1 MVTNRDHDYNESAG
15 FESSQTESD
24 TSGSGW
30 ESGFINPDRSTAR
43 YCRKSSRVLR
53 VHKGIRKR
61 PAKSI
66 SSSDSDHDEAP
77 KTLHKRVKYRIARS
91 QNNPT
96 KLQVGANITENLL
109 SPDESDELDSE
120 DGSETYP
127 DIDTDDTISESEDD
141 GYADTT
147 KENVA
152 GMCDLW
158 ERYVKMQ
165 SIRKF
170 TLTDV

>member
-30 ESGFINPDRSTAR
+30 ESGFINLDRSTAR
-43 YCRKSSRVLR
+43 YSRKSSRALR
-53 VHKGIRKR
+53 VDKGIRKR

-66 SSSDSDHDEAP
+66 SSSDSDNDMAP
-77 KTLHKRVKYRIARS
+77 KTLHKRVKYRIAKS

-120 DGSETYP
+120 DGSETDP
-127 DIDTDDTISESEDD
+127 DIDTDDTISESEDN

-152 GMCDLW
+152 GMYDLW
-158 ERYVKMQ
+158 ERYVEMQ
-165 SIRKF
+165 SIIKF
-170 TLTDV
+170 TLTEV